1 MGVPVHAPEIFFR
14 IWNGGKIH
22 LFCFPDTDFDSY
34 WMRLRGSYL
43 FLMSLIF
50 AFVDLVDKVAFGMLK
65 NGFEEKQLAAFKILK
80 ENFLTIFDRFLRK
93 LAAFKILKEKMF

>member
-1 MGVPVHAPEIFFR
+1 MKLYCCRKNLTRAAIWVFLSMPLKYFFEFGT
-14 IWNGGKIH
+14 GGKIH

-50 AFVDLVDKVAFGMLK
+50 AFVDLVDKVAFRMLK

-80 ENFLTIFDRFLRK
+80 ENFFDY
-93 LAAFKILKEKMF
+93 I

>member
-1 MGVPVHAPEIFFR
+1 MKLYCCRKNLTRAAIWVFLSMPLKYFFR
-14 IWNGGKIH
+14 IWNGGKI
-22 LFCFPDTDFDSY
+22 LLLCFLETDFNSY

-50 AFVDLVDKVAFGMLK
+50 AFVDLVDKVAFRMLK

-80 ENFLTIFDRFLRK
+80 ENFFDY
-93 LAAFKILKEKMF
+93 I

>member
-1 MGVPVHAPEIFFR
+1 MPLKYFFEFGT
-14 IWNGGKIH
+14 GGKIH

-80 ENFLTIFDRFLRK
+80 ENFFDY
-93 LAAFKILKEKMF
+93 I